1 MKNNYIEDFRCALKK
16 EGLKYTSQR
25 YNVLK
30 FLFDNK
36 GHFECDDILFSL
48 KKKGS
53 NISRATIYRTLD
65 ILVKY
70 DFARKLILDGTA
82 KYENKINTKHHD
94 HMICIESGDIIEFCS
109 DEIEK
114 IQDNIAKRNGYEVVR
129 HVHHLFE
136 NYA

>member
-1 MKNNYIEDFRCALKK
+1 MKNNYIEDLRSALRK

-48 KKKGS
+48 KNEGS

-65 ILVKY
+65 VLVK
-70 DFARKLILDGTA
+70 
-82 KYENKINTKHHD
+82 
-94 HMICIESGDIIEFCS
+94 
-109 DEIEK
+109 
-114 IQDNIAKRNGYEVVR
+114 
-129 HVHHLFE
+129 
-136 NYA
+136 